1 MNTININDYI
11 LTDETN
17 ANKGSIWLHN
27 LPNDETLF
35 DVIDKLREVY
45 KEETLVFTEEI
56 KIIEK
61 TIDKEVNFSNCIFQE
76 DVDFSSCIFLRK
88 SLFSYIK
95 NNQGEIITN
104 ASIFEKRVNFSKV
117 ILKNLLIFQVRSLV
131 LK

>member
-61 TIDKEVNFSNCIFQE
+61 
-76 DVDFSSCIFLRK
+76 
-88 SLFSYIK
+88 
-95 NNQGEIITN
+95 IITK
-104 ASIFEKRVNFSKV
+104 IMVKMPM
-117 ILKNLLIFQVRSLV
+117 
-131 LK
+131 

>member
-56 KIIEK
+56 KIIKK

-104 ASIFEKRVNFSKV
+104 ASIFEKRVNF
-117 ILKNLLIFQVRSLV
+117 
-131 LK
+131 

>member
-61 TIDKEVNFSNCIFQE
+61 
-76 DVDFSSCIFLRK
+76 
-88 SLFSYIK
+88 
-95 NNQGEIITN
+95 IITKRIWLSKCDFMKKITFSRN
-104 ASIFEKRVNFSKV
+104 VCKDFLYFKDILLYNKVFFHTNTFEKGVE
-117 ILKNLLIFQVRSLV
+117 FQ
-131 LK
+131 